1 MHSLNHFALNADYV
15 VVKVIIALALL
26 CAWAGALA
34 NGASAGTGKA
44 DTLIEIKRKAEG
56 GDAKA
61 QFAYAEQFMGMQKF
75 AAAEH
80 WYRAAGVQGDTAA
93 LAALAELY
101 RSNHGS
107 GTNAVK
113 ANATNVITLHKLA
126 AALGNAKSH
135 YELGVAYKDGLGIRK
150 DLVRAY
156 AHIKLSENPQKE
168 TRINQLVTEMTQEQI
183 TSAEKIVTWFKPKNF
198 QEAFADLV
206 FDSVKITGIFG
217 SDAGRMAMVNGKPVD
232 AGQKLNLN
240 VGGLQ
245 AQVSLAS
252 ISRDG
257 VMVSYGKLERK
268 ITPQRL

>member
-1 MHSLNHFALNADYV
+1 M
-15 VVKVIIALALL
+15 KVIIALALL
-26 CAWAGALA
+26 SAWAGALA
-34 NGASAGTGKA
+34 SGAPPDKA
-44 DTLIEIKRKAEG
+44 DTLIEIKRKAEA

-61 QFAYAEQFMGMQKF
+61 QFAYAEQFMGMQKY

-80 WYRAAGVQGDTAA
+80 WYRASGVQGDTAA

-113 ANATNVITLHKLA
+113 ANPTNVITLHKLA
-126 AALGNAKSH
+126 AALGHTKSH
-135 YELGVAYKDGLGIRK
+135 FEVGMAYKDGVGVRK

-156 AHIKLSENPQKE
+156 AHIKLSDSPQKD
-168 TRINQLVTEMTQEQI
+168 TRINQLVTEMAQEQI
-183 TSAEKIVTWFKPKNF
+183 TAAEKMVTWFKPKNF
-198 QEAFADLV
+198 QEAFAELV
-206 FDSVKITGIFG
+206 FDSVRITGIFG
-217 SDAGRMAMVNGKPVD
+217 SDEARMAMINGKPVD

-245 AQVSLAS
+245 AQVKLAS

>member
-1 MHSLNHFALNADYV
+1 M
-15 VVKVIIALALL
+15 KVIIALALL
-26 CAWAGALA
+26 SAWAGAFA
-34 NGASAGTGKA
+34 SGAPPGDGKA
-44 DTLIEIKRKAEG
+44 DTLIEVKRKAEG

-61 QFAYAEQFMGMQKF
+61 QFAYAEQFISMQKY

-93 LAALAELY
+93 LYALAELY
-101 RSNHGS
+101 RVNRGS

-113 ANATNVITLHKLA
+113 ANATNVLTLHKLA
-126 AALGNAKSH
+126 AAVGHAKSH
-135 YELGVAYKDGLGIRK
+135 FELGMAYKDGVGIGK

-156 AHIKLSENPQKE
+156 AHLKLSDNPQRG
-168 TRINQLVTEMTQEQI
+168 TRINQLVTEMAQEQI
-183 TSAEKIVTWFKPKNF
+183 TAAEKMVTWFKPKVF
-198 QEAFADLV
+198 QDAFAELV

-217 SDAGRMAMVNGKPVD
+217 SDTARMAMINGKPVD

-245 AQVSLAS
+245 AQVKLAS

-257 VMVSYGKLERK
+257 VLVSYGKLERK

>member
-1 MHSLNHFALNADYV
+1 M
-15 VVKVIIALALL
+15 KVIIALALL
-26 CAWAGALA
+26 SAWAGAFA
-34 NGASAGTGKA
+34 SGAPPDGKPE
-44 DTLIEIKRKAEG
+44 TLIEIKRKAES

-61 QFAYAEQFMGMQKF
+61 QFAYAEQFLGMQKY

-80 WYRAAGVQGDTAA
+80 WYRAAGVQGDTTA
-93 LAALAELY
+93 LYTLAEFY

-126 AALGNAKSH
+126 AALGHPKSH
-135 YELGVAYKDGLGIRK
+135 YELGLAYKDGVGIRK

-156 AHIKLSENPQKE
+156 AHIKLSDSPQKD
-168 TRINQLVTEMTQEQI
+168 TRINQLVTEMAQEQI
-183 TSAEKIVTWFKPKNF
+183 TAAEKMVTWFKPKNF
-198 QEAFADLV
+198 QDAFAELV

-217 SDAGRMAMVNGKPVD
+217 SDEARMAMINGKPLD

-240 VGGLQ
+240 VGGLE
-245 AQVSLAS
+245 AQVKLAS

-257 VMVSYGKLERK
+257 VMVNYGKLARK

>member
-1 MHSLNHFALNADYV
+1 M
-15 VVKVIIALALL
+15 KVIIALALL
-26 CAWAGALA
+26 SAWAGAFA
-34 NGASAGTGKA
+34 SGAPPGDGKA

-61 QFAYAEQFMGMQKF
+61 QFAYAEQFIGMHKY

-93 LAALAELY
+93 LYALAELY

-107 GTNAVK
+107 GTNVVK
-113 ANATNVITLHKLA
+113 ANTNNVITLHKLA
-126 AALGNAKSH
+126 AALGHTKSH
-135 YELGVAYKDGLGIRK
+135 FELGMAYKDGVGIRK

-156 AHIKLSENPQKE
+156 AHIKLSDSPQKE
-168 TRINQLVTEMTQEQI
+168 TRINQLVTEMAQEQI
-183 TSAEKIVTWFKPKNF
+183 TAAEKMVTWFKPKVF
-198 QEAFADLV
+198 QDAFAELV

-217 SDAGRMAMVNGKPVD
+217 SDDGRMAMINGKPLD

-240 VGGLQ
+240 VGGLE
-245 AQVSLAS
+245 AQVKLAS

-257 VMVSYGKLERK
+257 VLVSYGKLERK